1 MIDFDYWVYGV
12 ILEGDIGV
20 SAVGILLI
28 GVCHYG
34 RIEYSQILLFY
45 RVNNSF
51 IVNTDFETI
60 VWSTHE
66 KWAKSMFGKYS
77 W

>member
-1 MIDFDYWVYGV
+1 M
-12 ILEGDIGV
+12 

-60 VWSTHE
+60 V
-66 KWAKSMFGKYS
+66 
-77 W
+77 